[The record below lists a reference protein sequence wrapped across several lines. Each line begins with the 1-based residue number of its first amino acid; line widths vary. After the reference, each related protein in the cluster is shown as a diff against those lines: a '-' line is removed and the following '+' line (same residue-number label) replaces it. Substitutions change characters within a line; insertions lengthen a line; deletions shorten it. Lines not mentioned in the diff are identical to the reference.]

1 MQRFLKKQKNI
12 MKRLF
17 QLLVIAGMAT
27 FIACGPSAEQKA
39 EKAKQDSIR
48 KADSIAALMADSIR
62 KADSIN
68 ALGSDSLRKADSA
81 KKADSI
87 AATTKKGKKK

>member
-1 MQRFLKKQKNI
+1 

-17 QLLVIAGMAT
+17 QLLVLAGLAT
-27 FIACGPSAEQKA
+27 FVACGPSAAEKA

-62 KADSIN
+62 KTDSIN
-68 ALGSDSLRKADSA
+68 ALGADSIRKADSV

-87 AATTKKGKKK
+87 AATTKKGKRK